1 MVQRYLPGK
10 ARKQPYYLEL
20 IVRLP
25 ARSVT
30 KFSIEMDYL
39 FLKWQE
45 YPPDANHGF
54 YMGPAIITASL
65 PIARNYTGLPLDG
78 STISSSFNASR
89 DGYLVQMRTE
99 TILIT
104 LPTPDFSMP
113 YNVICLA
120 CTAVALA
127 FGPLHNISTK
137 RLVLKH
143 IQKSWRAKLVASV
156 TGYFK
161 SKPKTDWNISLSIFG
176 SPGCNEFLF
185 FLYSTSFS
193 KKINIQKW
201 ANVLWPYF

>member
-1 MVQRYLPGK
+1 MDVFNVVVVQRYLPGK
-10 ARKQPYYLEL
+10 ERKQPYYLEL
-20 IVRLP
+20 ILRLP
-25 ARSVT
+25 AHSRT
-30 KFSIEMDYL
+30 KVSIEMDYL

-65 PIARNYTGLPLDG
+65 PIARNYTGLPQDG
-78 STISSSFNASR
+78 STITSSFNASR

-99 TILIT
+99 TILIS

-137 RLVLKH
+137 KLVLKH
-143 IQKSWRAKLVASV
+143 LQEDWRGKLMTRI
-156 TGYFK
+156 TGFFK
-161 SKPKTDWNISLSIFG
+161 SKKETVK
-176 SPGCNEFLF
+176 
-185 FLYSTSFS
+185 S
-193 KKINIQKW
+193 KED
-201 ANVLWPYF
+201 